1 MVVGMVVVAVVG
13 DCRVVIVVGVVT
25 VFVKL
30 AILLLE
36 ECCILYKV
44 YS

>member
-25 VFVKL
+25 VFVKV
-30 AILLLE
+30 AFLLLE
-36 ECCILYKV
+36 EC
-44 YS
+44 